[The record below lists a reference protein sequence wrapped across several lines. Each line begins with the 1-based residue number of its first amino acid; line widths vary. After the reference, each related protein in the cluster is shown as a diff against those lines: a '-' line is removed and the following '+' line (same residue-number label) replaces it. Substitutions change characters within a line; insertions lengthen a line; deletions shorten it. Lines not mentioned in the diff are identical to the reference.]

1 MRYGSCDRLFY
12 ITHTKPPSSTH
23 LGENLW
29 SDVGWR
35 VEEVKHIARMLNAY
49 FICLFSERK
58 PIVPGAVEVLVT
70 ARAIFQLIA
79 ITRANGLLLGYTV
92 GREGCRF

>member
-1 MRYGSCDRLFY
+1 MRYGSCNGLFY
-12 ITHTKPPSSTH
+12 ITHTKTPSSTH

-29 SDVGWR
+29 SDVWWC

-49 FICLFSERK
+49 FICLFSECK

-70 ARAIFQLIA
+70 ACAIFQLIA

-92 GREGCRF
+92 GREECRF